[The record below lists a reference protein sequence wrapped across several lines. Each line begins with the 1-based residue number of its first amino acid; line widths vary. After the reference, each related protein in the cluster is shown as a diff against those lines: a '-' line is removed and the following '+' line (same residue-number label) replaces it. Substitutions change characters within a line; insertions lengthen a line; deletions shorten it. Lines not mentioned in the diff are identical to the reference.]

1 MGTPSG
7 PEGGPPPPEEE
18 EAAVVVVVP
27 ELDGVVVTADP
38 PDE

>member
-7 PEGGPPPPEEE
+7 PEGGPPPEEDE
-18 EAAVVVVVP
+18 AVVVVVP